1 MKRIITFGEIF
12 IIRKNDYLINKIKVI
27 FFMNRREVL
36 KMYLLSVA
44 SSGDA
49 PKLIVYVGLI
59 ILLGLLFGRLAEMV
73 KVPAITGYL
82 VAGLFLGPIL
92 KIVDMESIRS
102 LSFISDIA
110 LGFIAFQVGNEL
122 WMGKLKK
129 SGMKI
134 IIITIVQAVLTSLF
148 VILLAM
154 LFIDLSV
161 ALILGAIA
169 AATAPAPIMMI
180 VKKYRTKGELT
191 NTVLPVVGLDD
202 AVGVILF
209 GILLS
214 IGMTMMNTNAASLS
228 FIEMMTEPLIELGI
242 SVALGLSIG
251 LISGLAI
258 KTISPDKERQEK
270 NLIVVTVTVLI
281 TTGASLY
288 LGASPIL
295 TPMIAG
301 AIVTN
306 MINKDCYVLEERT
319 IRFFVPPIMIAFF
332 TIAGASLQFDVILAA
347 GAVGIMY
354 IIGRTIGKI
363 FGSYLGTAMVKS
375 SPNVRKYLGTALLP
389 QSGVA
394 IGLSIAAF
402 NAIAPIRMDF
412 ALTIQNVVLAA
423 VLVFELI
430 GPVLVKIAF
439 EKAGESQ
446 EYNERLIEEK
456 EERIK
461 LKKVTQS

>member
-1 MKRIITFGEIF
+1 MS
-12 IIRKNDYLINKIKVI
+12 
-27 FFMNRREVL
+27 
-36 KMYLLSVA
+36 YLLSVA
-44 SSGDA
+44 SSQDVS
-49 PKLIVYVGLI
+49 KLIIYVGLI

-82 VAGLFLGPIL
+82 IAGLVLGPIMGL
-92 KIVDMESIRS
+92 VDIGSLHQ

-122 WMGKLKK
+122 WFGKLRK

-134 IIITIVQAVLTSLF
+134 VVITIVQAVMTSL
-148 VILLAM
+148 VVTLLAM
-154 LFIDLSV
+154 IFIDISV

-169 AATAPAPIMMI
+169 AATAPAPIMII
-180 VKKYRTKGELT
+180 VKKLRAKGELT
-191 NTVLPVVGLDD
+191 DTVLPVVGLDD

-209 GILLS
+209 GVLLS
-214 IGMTMMNTNAASLS
+214 IGMTLMGTSAGELS
-228 FIEMMTEPLIELGI
+228 FLEAMVEPMIELAI
-242 SVALGLSIG
+242 SIG
-251 LISGLAI
+251 LGLVIGLVSGFSI
-258 KTISPDKERQEK
+258 KTISPDKDRQEK

-281 TTGASLY
+281 TTGAALY

-301 AIVTN
+301 AVVTN

-347 GAVGIMY
+347 GAVGLMY
-354 IIGRTIGKI
+354 IIGRTVGKF
-363 FGSYLGTAMVKS
+363 FGSYLGTSLTKS
-375 SPNVRKYLGTALLP
+375 SPNVKKYLGATLLP

-402 NAIAPIRMDF
+402 NAISPLNMDF

-423 VLVFELI
+423 VLVFELVA
-430 GPVLVKIAF
+430 PLLVKMAF

-446 EYNERLIEEK
+446 EYNEQVQK
-456 EERIK
+456 ENHRRNK
-461 LKKVTQS
+461 LATSQS